1 MSGTQ
6 PLWTPDA
13 QRVEASNITR
23 FRKQCAQRWSVDLP
37 DYDALWQ
44 WSVDAPER
52 FWDSFWDFAGIKA
65 ETKGARVIADGDK
78 MPGAKFFPDA
88 KFNFAENLLSR
99 RDDSDCLVFWSED
112 KVKRR
117 LSWNQVY
124 DLVSRLRQAL
134 SSAGVGPGDRVAG
147 FVPNMPETIVAMLA
161 TASLGAIWTSCS
173 PDFGEQG
180 VLDRFGQSEPKVLFT
195 ADGYFYNGKTIH
207 SLPRV
212 ADFLPQLPSVEKV
225 IVLPLLSDAPDCSA
239 MPGAV
244 SLTDAIA
251 PFAAGDIDF
260 PQLDFNTPL
269 YIMYSSGTTGKPKCI
284 THGAGGTLLTQ
295 WKEHLMHCDERPGD
309 KVFYF
314 TTCGWMMWNWLVAGM
329 ACGSTLMLYDGSP
342 FYPNGNILFDYAQAE
357 KWNVFGTSAKWID
370 ACAKAGLKPK
380 ETHDLS
386 SVRAILSTGSPLVPE
401 SFDYV
406 YRDVKRD
413 VQLSSI
419 SGGTDILGCFMLG
432 NPVKPVWRG
441 EIQSP
446 GLGFAVQVFDDE
458 GKPVQGEQGELVC
471 VKPFPSMPLG
481 FWGDDTGERYKA
493 AYFEKYPNI
502 WTHGDFIERTD
513 HNGFVVYGRSDA
525 TLNPGGVRIGT
536 AEIYRQV
543 EAFPEV
549 LESIVIGQT
558 WDADTRVVLFV
569 KMLPDHALT
578 DDLIAAIKTRIR
590 TNCTPRHVPAKV
602 IAVADIP
609 RTRSGK
615 ITELA
620 VRDVVHG
627 RAVKNAEALA
637 NPEALD
643 LYKDLPELQD

>member
-1 MSGTQ
+1 MNQ
-6 PLWTPDA
+6 PLWTPDPQA
-13 QRVEASNITR
+13 VEASNMTKFRR
-23 FRKQCAQRWSVDLP
+23 FCEERSGASLPDFDAFWDWSVTETE
-37 DYDALWQ
+37 A
-44 WSVDAPER
+44 
-52 FWDSFWDFAGIKA
+52 FWDAFWDFAGIKA
-65 ETKGARVIADGDK
+65 ETKGARVLADGDK

-99 RDDSDCLVFWSED
+99 RDDGDAIVFRAED
-112 KVKRR
+112 QVSRR
-117 LSWNQVY
+117 MSWRELY

-134 SSAGVGPGDRVAG
+134 AAAGVGPGDRVAG
-147 FVPNMPETIVAMLA
+147 FVPNMPETIAAMLS

-173 PDFGEQG
+173 PDFGMQG
-180 VLDRFGQSEPKVLFT
+180 VLDRFGQSKPKVLFT
-195 ADGYFYNGKTIH
+195 ADGYFYNGKTID

-212 ADFLPQLPSVEKV
+212 REFVTDLPSVQQIV
-225 IVLPLLSDAPDCSA
+225 VLPLVEEEPDCTDVLGASA
-239 MPGAV
+239 LADYIADF
-244 SLTDAIA
+244 DAEEIN
-251 PFAAGDIDF
+251 F
-260 PQLDFNTPL
+260 PQFDFNTPL

-295 WKEHLMHCDERPGD
+295 WKEHLLHCNAGPEDRT
-309 KVFYF
+309 FYF
-314 TTCGWMMWNWLVAGM
+314 TTCGWMMWNWLVAGL
-329 ACGSTLMLYDGSP
+329 ACGSALMLYDGSP
-342 FYPNGNILFDYAQAE
+342 FAPSGNVLFDYARDE
-357 KWNVFGTSAKWID
+357 KWTIFGTSAKWID
-370 ACAKAGLKPK
+370 ACAKAELKPA

-386 SVRAILSTGSPLVPE
+386 TVRLMCSTGSPLAPE

-406 YRDVKRD
+406 YRDVKAD
-413 VQLSSI
+413 IQLASI

-446 GLGFAVQVFDDE
+446 GLGMAVRVFDDN
-458 GKPVQGEQGELVC
+458 GQPVEGEQGELVC

-481 FWGDDTGERYKA
+481 FWGDDSGERYRA
-493 AYFEKYPNI
+493 AYFEKYPNV
-502 WTHGDFIERTD
+502 WTHGDFIEQSP
-513 HNGFVVYGRSDA
+513 HHGFTVFGRSDA

-543 EAFPEV
+543 EAFPQV

-558 WDADTRVVLFV
+558 WDHDTRVVLFV
-569 KMLPDHALT
+569 RMQEGESLT
-578 DDLIAAIKTRIR
+578 DDLITDIKKRIR

-643 LYKDLPELQD
+643 LYKDLEELQA

>member
-1 MSGTQ
+1 MTE
-6 PLWTPDA
+6 PLWTPDPQA
-13 QRVEASNITR
+13 VEASNMTK
-23 FRKQCAQRWSVDLP
+23 FRRECERRWSVDLP
-37 DYDALWQ
+37 DYDALWH
-44 WSVDAPER
+44 WSVTEVEK
-52 FWDSFWDFAGIKA
+52 FWDTFWDFAGIKA
-65 ETKGARVIADGDK
+65 QVKGERVLADGDK

-99 RDDSDCLVFWSED
+99 RDDSDAIVFRSED
-112 KVKRR
+112 KAQKR
-117 LSWNQVY
+117 LTWNQLY

-134 SSAGVGPGDRVAG
+134 AAAGVQQGDRVAG
-147 FVPNMPETIVAMLA
+147 FVPNMPETIAAMLA
-161 TASLGAIWTSCS
+161 TASLGAVWTSCS
-173 PDFGEQG
+173 PDFGVQG

-195 ADGYFYNGKTIH
+195 ADGYFYNGKTIE

-212 ADFLPQLPSVEKV
+212 REFLTDLPSVQQV
-225 IVLPLLSDAPDCSA
+225 VVLPLIDAEPDCEMVA
-239 MPGAV
+239 GAA
-244 SLTDAIA
+244 SLADFIA
-251 PFAAGDIDF
+251 DFPAQEIDF
-260 PQLDFNTPL
+260 PQLPFNIPL

-295 WKEHLMHCDERPGD
+295 WKEHLLHCDAGPEDRT
-309 KVFYF
+309 FYF
-314 TTCGWMMWNWLVAGM
+314 TTCGWMMWNWLVAGL

-342 FYPNGNILFDYAQAE
+342 FAPDGNVLFDYARDE
-357 KWNVFGTSAKWID
+357 KWTIFGTSAKWID
-370 ACAKAGLKPK
+370 ACAKAGLKPI

-386 SVRAILSTGSPLVPE
+386 TVRVMCSTGSPLVPE

-406 YRDVKRD
+406 YRDVKKD
-413 VQLSSI
+413 LQLSSI

-446 GLGFAVQVFDDE
+446 GLGMAVNVFDDD
-458 GKPVQGEQGELVC
+458 GKPVVGEQGELVC
-471 VKPFPSMPLG
+471 IRPFPSMPLG
-481 FWGDDTGERYKA
+481 FWGDDTGERYHA
-493 AYFEKYPNI
+493 AYFDKYPNV
-502 WTHGDFIERTD
+502 WTHGDFIAQSE
-513 HNGFVVYGRSDA
+513 HHGFTVYGRSDA

-543 EAFPEV
+543 ESFTEI
-549 LESIVIGQT
+549 LESIVIGQI
-558 WDADTRVVLFV
+558 WDNDTRVVLFV
-569 KMLPDHALT
+569 RMQPGNELSE
-578 DDLIAAIKTRIR
+578 DLIKAIKTRIR

-627 RAVKNAEALA
+627 RPVKNAEALA

-643 LYKDLPELQD
+643 LYRDLPELQS